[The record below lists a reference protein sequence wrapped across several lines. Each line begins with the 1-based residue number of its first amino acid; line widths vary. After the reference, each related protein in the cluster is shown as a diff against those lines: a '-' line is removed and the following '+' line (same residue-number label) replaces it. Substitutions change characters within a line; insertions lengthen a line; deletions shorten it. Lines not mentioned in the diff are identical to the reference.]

1 MREASEKPLLAL
13 IDTSIANGDPTVPL
27 AATSVLPV
35 DEDTPLAKA
44 IAMVKSAGYRITR
57 AKASK
62 IPRPKKRVGPS
73 FVAKFAD
80 GTVTRMSVFTS
91 LKKLDWDRGIRLS
104 QAAYVTRWRAQRRPP
119 YSRAAMQWWMSA
131 DRKQRE
137 AQSSAG
143 SVYATDLI
151 EPVLPAIVSAHFEQD
166 GIVLARRPDDG
177 GAS

>member
-1 MREASEKPLLAL
+1 
-13 IDTSIANGDPTVPL
+13 L

-62 IPRPKKRVGPS
+62 IPKPKKRVGPT

-91 LKKLDWDRGIRLS
+91 LKKLDWVRGERLS
-104 QAAYVTRWRAQRRPP
+104 QAAWEARWRARE
-119 YSRAAMQWWMSA
+119 
-131 DRKQRE
+131 RKQQRPYWTLYV
-137 AQSSAG
+137 A
-143 SVYATDLI
+143 
-151 EPVLPAIVSAHFEQD
+151 PVPPVIIAARFELD
-166 GIVLARRPDDG
+166 GIVLACRPDDG
-177 GAS
+177 GVS

>member
-44 IAMVKSAGYRITR
+44 IAMVKAAGYRITR

-73 FVAKFAD
+73 FIAKFAD
-80 GTVTRMSVFTS
+80 GTTTRMSVFTS
-91 LKKLDWDRGIRLS
+91 LKKLDWDRGARLS
-104 QAAYVTRWRAQRRPP
+104 QAAWETRWRTRE
-119 YSRAAMQWWMSA
+119 
-131 DRKQRE
+131 RKQQRPYWTLFV
-137 AQSSAG
+137 A
-143 SVYATDLI
+143 
-151 EPVLPAIVSAHFEQD
+151 PVPPAIVAAHFEQD
-166 GIVLARRPDDG
+166 GVVLARRPDSG
-177 GAS
+177 GVS